1 LVGLNG
7 NCAGGSMQ
15 DEVKL
20 ELANDRQKL
29 KTANVVNIFIKMILF
44 LI

>member
-1 LVGLNG
+1 MSTLVGLNG
-7 NCAGGSMQ
+7 NCAGGSTQ

-29 KTANVVNIFIKMILF
+29 KTTNVANILAR
-44 LI
+44 